1 MFENLLLVIN
11 NEKLALFQEN
21 MFQMMEKYYE
31 IVDNSERKR
40 IRDKARQ
47 RFQEI
52 IRNHKKYEAA
62 KEELEAAAADQ
73 GAPKIEEEKKN
84 DAISK
89 MEEQEMVY

>member
-47 RFQEI
+47 RF
-52 IRNHKKYEAA
+52 
-62 KEELEAAAADQ
+62 
-73 GAPKIEEEKKN
+73 
-84 DAISK
+84 
-89 MEEQEMVY
+89 